1 LGLLALGSAI
11 SPGYVLSYDMVFVPS
26 PPFNT
31 AMFGLAG
38 TLPRDVPSDA
48 TIAILSRVLPADL
61 VQKIVL
67 LSIFAL
73 ACSGAARLL
82 ANDHVAARLIAGIC
96 YTWNPF
102 VAERLIL
109 GQWALLLGYAGL
121 PWVVHALT
129 GRTRSRWR
137 YGRLAVALLP
147 AAVAGFAA
155 MCVSALVV
163 IPVAAMAADEGLI
176 RRVRAVTGALA
187 VVVALSLPWLVPS
200 LARVVHTNPAAVA
213 AFAARADT
221 PFGTVGS
228 LFMLGGAWNAQT
240 VPFGYGGAWSA
251 LWLLVVLV
259 ALAGFTWL
267 ARGRWPGLG
276 LAAIAGLAI
285 ASVGIVSNG
294 RDLLMNMI
302 GAWPGFA
309 VLRDGQQF
317 VGPLALAE
325 ALGLGLAA
333 GRWITRTSA
342 GWGRD
347 LSWLAA
353 TMAMIAPVVLL
364 PGLAFGAAGRLR
376 SVEYP
381 ADWLAARHLIDHNRV
396 RGSVLV
402 LPWAAYRRFGWNHGE
417 AMLDPWPR
425 LLALPVIW
433 NDSVTVGNLTI
444 PPESPQA
451 LELTGPINSG
461 APLTMTLLRA
471 GVRFVVVDSAP
482 GPSAPG
488 SRAVPYPYLSRLPGC
503 RVVFSV
509 PGLVVYQLPRP
520 ATR

>member
-1 LGLLALGSAI
+1 MRLARPGSTSGAALLGLGLGLLALGSAI

-213 AFAARADT
+213 
-221 PFGTVGS
+221 
-228 LFMLGGAWNAQT
+228 
-240 VPFGYGGAWSA
+240 
-251 LWLLVVLV
+251 
-259 ALAGFTWL
+259 
-267 ARGRWPGLG
+267 
-276 LAAIAGLAI
+276 
-285 ASVGIVSNG
+285 
-294 RDLLMNMI
+294 
-302 GAWPGFA
+302 
-309 VLRDGQQF
+309 
-317 VGPLALAE
+317 
-325 ALGLGLAA
+325 
-333 GRWITRTSA
+333 
-342 GWGRD
+342 
-347 LSWLAA
+347 
-353 TMAMIAPVVLL
+353 
-364 PGLAFGAAGRLR
+364 
-376 SVEYP
+376 
-381 ADWLAARHLIDHNRV
+381 
-396 RGSVLV
+396 
-402 LPWAAYRRFGWNHGE
+402 
-417 AMLDPWPR
+417 
-425 LLALPVIW
+425 
-433 NDSVTVGNLTI
+433 
-444 PPESPQA
+444 
-451 LELTGPINSG
+451 
-461 APLTMTLLRA
+461 
-471 GVRFVVVDSAP
+471 
-482 GPSAPG
+482 
-488 SRAVPYPYLSRLPGC
+488 
-503 RVVFSV
+503 
-509 PGLVVYQLPRP
+509 
-520 ATR
+520 